1 MTSNRPP
8 GPVWVVAG
16 PPGSGKSTVAELLAD
31 DLEPPGALIDKDI
44 TYGGFVA
51 ATLAAAGRPPG
62 EREGPWYDRHIKTY
76 EYAGLAATAREIRR
90 HGCAVVL
97 CGPFTGQIH
106 DQVRWRAFVAELEG
120 PPVHLVWLR
129 SDLRPCANGFSGGA
143 RPGTPRSWPSTTSS
157 SRQPGSVR
165 RCPPQRATNSARWR
179 SVALTATSR
188 WPAAADST
196 EAQGPAHAAARGT
209 PPSGRID

>member
-1 MTSNRPP
+1 M
-8 GPVWVVAG
+8 
-16 PPGSGKSTVAELLAD
+16 AELLAD

-106 DQVRWRAFVAELEG
+106 DEVRWRAFVAELGG
-120 PPVHLVWLR
+120 PPVQLVWLR
-129 SDLRPCANGFSGGA
+129 SD
-143 RPGTPRSWPSTTSS
+143 PSTV
-157 SRQPGSVR
+157 RQRLLR
-165 RCPPQRATNSARWR
+165 RGSARDTQKLAEYDEFVAATRIGQAPPVAHVAIDNR
-179 SVALTATSR
+179 SDGIADLVAQVAGLA
-188 WPAAADST
+188 
-196 EAQGPAHAAARGT
+196 
-209 PPSGRID
+209 SG